1 MIFTTAAVVSI
12 GAAMVSITTSMVS
25 VNTAMV
31 STTAA
36 AAKDYGNA
44 SMVSITT
51 AAPPHN
57 RRHGAMV
64 SIIATMVSNFF
75 THL

>member
-1 MIFTTAAVVSI
+1 MIFSTAAVVST

-36 AAKDYGNA
+36 AAKDYGHA
-44 SMVSITT
+44 SMDSTQ
-51 AAPPHN
+51 PPPW
-57 RRHGAMV
+57 RHGLDHCHHGLQ
-64 SIIATMVSNFF
+64 FF
-75 THL
+75 HSPMSVFL